1 MNEIKKLQDKIRELE
16 STIDSLDI
24 ENRRLND
31 YISLK
36 NTRNAGRKGFPK
48 DIIKKIKELHKNGLK
63 AKEIKNE
70 LKNNEIVISTSTI
83 NRILRTK
90 PEKIKEEDIDY
101 AEKTLIE
108 MFDEI
113 SQSVFELDSP
123 IPKNYEDLLKKNF
136 DGWNKSF
143 EEIVRLVS
151 LRYIT
156 LEDFI
161 KKNEIIIQEPL
172 SHFFNFI
179 D

>member
-1 MNEIKKLQDKIRELE
+1 MNEIQKLQDKIRELE

-24 ENRRLND
+24 EKRRLND
-31 YISLK
+31 YIKLK
-36 NTRNAGRKGFPK
+36 NTRSAGRKGFPK
-48 DIIKKIKELHKNGLK
+48 EIIKKIKELHKNGLK
-63 AKEIKNE
+63 TKEIEKE

-101 AEKTLIE
+101 AENALIA
-108 MFDEI
+108 MYDEI
-113 SQSVFELDSP
+113 NEAIFKLDSP
-123 IPKNYEDLLKKNF
+123 IPKNYEDLLKYNF